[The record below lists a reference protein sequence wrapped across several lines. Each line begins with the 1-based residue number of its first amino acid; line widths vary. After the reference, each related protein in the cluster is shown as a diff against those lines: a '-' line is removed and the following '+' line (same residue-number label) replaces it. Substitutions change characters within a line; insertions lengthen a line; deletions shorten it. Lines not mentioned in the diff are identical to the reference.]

1 MPPRPVEPWPGSRP
15 ALKYGAAAPQNAM
28 PVPPPGADTDVGR
41 QDESCLFLNI
51 WTPGLDDA
59 RRPVM
64 VWIHGGAFIL
74 GSGNEPSSHGANLAA
89 RGNVVV
95 VSINYRLGAF
105 GFMNLK
111 EATGGRIPATGN
123 EGMLDQ
129 VAALEWVRDNIAA
142 FGGNPANITVF
153 GFSAGGMSI
162 GVLMGMPAARGKF
175 HKGINQSGA
184 ANTVGSLERAVQMSR
199 EYLKVLGLTG
209 RDTEKLR
216 ALTWRKL
223 LAAQEELRIR
233 LRESEHVITP
243 FQPVVDGEV
252 IPEFPIEAIRKGSA
266 KGVITLAGTVL
277 DEWRGLSVGEPGIM
291 DISEDEVV
299 SRLSDFL
306 GRERVPGLV
315 RTYREARKK
324 RGAGTSPFD
333 ILCAVQ
339 TDLMFRIPTIQ
350 LVEAQRD
357 NGQPAYNY
365 IFTYARPSMAGST
378 GPATDWTGVSFSG
391 P

>member
-1 MPPRPVEPWPGSRP
+1 MPPRPVEPWQGVRPGLQIRRGRP
-15 ALKYGAAAPQNAM
+15 AECHAG
-28 PVPPPGADTDVGR
+28 PPPGADTDVGR

-64 VWIHGGAFIL
+64 VWIHGGAFII

-95 VSINYRLGAF
+95 VSINYRLGAL

-142 FGGNPANITVF
+142 FGGDPANVTVF

-162 GVLMGMPAARGKF
+162 GVLMGMPAARGRF
-175 HKGINQSGA
+175 HKTIHQSGA
-184 ANTVGSLERAVQMSR
+184 ANTVGSLERAAQMSR

-216 ALTWRKL
+216 ALT
-223 LAAQEELRIR
+223 LAETA
-233 LRESEHVITP
+233 
-243 FQPVVDGEV
+243 
-252 IPEFPIEAIRKGSA
+252 
-266 KGVITLAGTVL
+266 
-277 DEWRGLSVGEPGIM
+277 
-291 DISEDEVV
+291 
-299 SRLSDFL
+299 
-306 GRERVPGLV
+306 
-315 RTYREARKK
+315 
-324 RGAGTSPFD
+324 RGAGRAGDKAP
-333 ILCAVQ
+333 
-339 TDLMFRIPTIQ
+339 
-350 LVEAQRD
+350 RD
-357 NGQPAYNY
+357 RACHHAFPAG
-365 IFTYARPSMAGST
+365 R
-378 GPATDWTGVSFSG
+378 
-391 P
+391 